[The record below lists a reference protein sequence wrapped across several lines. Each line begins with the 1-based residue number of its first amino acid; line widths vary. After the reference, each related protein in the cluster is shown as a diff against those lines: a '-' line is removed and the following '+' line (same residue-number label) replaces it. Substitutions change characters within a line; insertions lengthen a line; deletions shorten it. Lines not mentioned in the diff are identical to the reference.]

1 MNFEGKLTIKC
12 FAENVII
19 EDGMGSFCA
28 FMLLDYMY
36 VPRSLIMNH
45 DGKLSAPVDQ
55 LPMVELGEVEEEQ
68 VFEPRCL
75 T

>member
-1 MNFEGKLTIKC
+1 
-12 FAENVII
+12 
-19 EDGMGSFCA
+19 
-28 FMLLDYMY
+28 
-36 VPRSLIMNH
+36 MNH